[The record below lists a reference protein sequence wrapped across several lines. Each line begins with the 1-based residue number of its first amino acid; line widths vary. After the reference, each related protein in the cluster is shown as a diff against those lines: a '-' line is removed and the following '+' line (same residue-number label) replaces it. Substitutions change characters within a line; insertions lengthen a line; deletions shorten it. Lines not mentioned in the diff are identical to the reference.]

1 VTGLGDC
8 PVLARAID
16 ACLFSQGR
24 DVAIRCARPVRDR
37 SRRWTRSAHLERQ
50 PYRPAPCPGGAL
62 RCSISDGSERRA
74 SCWIRIRRWPPGLRT
89 IASVV
94 VPAARPGRHENT
106 SRISWVELKNGDH
119 LIVEIKGQLGNV
131 ATKKG
136 GGRTLV
142 SRGHQRGTTTQPG
155 LSTLFRGGGNE
166 GRV

>member
-1 VTGLGDC
+1 VFDFG
-8 PVLARAID
+8 
-16 ACLFSQGR
+16 
-24 DVAIRCARPVRDR
+24 
-37 SRRWTRSAHLERQ
+37 WEREAGELLDSH
-50 PYRPAPCPGGAL
+50 PA
-62 RCSISDGSERRA
+62 
-74 SCWIRIRRWPPGLRT
+74 
-89 IASVV
+89 V
-94 VPAARPGRHENT
+94 AARVKNDRLGCRPCREAGT
-106 SRISWVELKNGDH
+106 AQKCMPDFVVELKNGDH